1 MIEIKLRVIM
11 AEKYI
16 TRKQLSDMTQIRFPT
31 ITALY
36 NNTAKEF
43 PLYALDRICRALGC
57 TPADIVAYHEDDTQ
71 E

>member
-1 MIEIKLRVIM
+1 
-11 AEKYI
+11 
-16 TRKQLSDMTQIRFPT
+16 MTQIRFPT
-31 ITALY
+31 NKALY

-57 TPADIVAYHEDDTQ
+57 TPADILAYKEDDTQ